1 MRRVVITGM
10 GAMTPLGATLTDSW
24 RALLEVSGNTTTST
38 AMTTLTEALQ
48 WQNLPEEQL
57 GRELEAS
64 RALPCQVA
72 APVKADESSH
82 QWLRHDPRTP
92 RFVQMTLAAGTEALQ
107 QAQLLTTTTTDD
119 SDVNDK
125 TSSSSICAS
134 LVDPTRIGVCVG
146 SGMSGVR
153 EIVEASRTFQD
164 CGLRRLSPHFVPK
177 VLSNSAA
184 GRLSLQYNLQGPN
197 HSVST
202 ACAAGTHALGDA
214 FRCLQYGNAD
224 IMMAGGAESCI
235 DPLSLAGFSRLKA
248 LSTNF
253 NDSPHEASRPFD
265 ADRDGFVMGEGAA
278 ILVLEELEH
287 AQRRG
292 APILAELVGYGLTG
306 DAHHITAPA
315 PDGGGAERAMRM
327 ALAQPA
333 AALSV
338 NSHKSAEVNYLFNR
352 IGYVN
357 AHATSTPKGDDI
369 EGRCLERLFG
379 STNDATSTTRQHP
392 LYVSSTK
399 GATGHM
405 LGAAG
410 AIEAA
415 FTVLALQHQ
424 IIPPTHNLH
433 TINETEQVEGF
444 EHVFHQAPV
453 TLREPMEFAMSNSFG
468 FGGTNAS
475 IVLKR
480 YDPTTTNY

>member
-10 GAMTPLGATLTDSW
+10 GAMTPLGTTLVDSW
-24 RALLEVSGNTTTST
+24 KALQSSGRAAGNTT

-57 GRELEAS
+57 AREVEVS
-64 RALPCQVA
+64 KALPCQVA
-72 APVKADESSH
+72 APVKADESSS

-92 RFVQMTLAAGTEALQ
+92 RFVQLTLAAGTEALQ
-107 QAQLLTTTTTDD
+107 QAQLLTTTEENSDD
-119 SDVNDK
+119 NDK
-125 TSSSSICAS
+125 KISRICPS
-134 LVDPTRIGVCVG
+134 LVDPTRMGVCVG

-153 EIVEASRTFQD
+153 EIVEASRTLHER
-164 CGLRRLSPHFVPK
+164 GLRRLSPHFVPK

-202 ACAAGTHALGDA
+202 ACAAGAHALGDA
-214 FRCLQYGNAD
+214 LRCLQYGNAD
-224 IMMAGGAESCI
+224 IMLAGGTESCI

-287 AQRRG
+287 AKRRG
-292 APILAELVGYGLTG
+292 APILAELIGYGLTG

-315 PDGGGAERAMRM
+315 SDGGGAERAMRM
-327 ALAQPA
+327 ALAQA
-333 AALSV
+333 AAAAMSDNNAVEFADL
-338 NSHKSAEVNYLFNR
+338 ANR

-369 EGRCLERLFG
+369 EGRCIDRLFG
-379 STNDATSTTRQHP
+379 GTNTTTTTRQHP

-433 TINETEQVEGF
+433 TIEETEQLKGF
-444 EHVFHQAPV
+444 EHVLHNSPV
-453 TLREPMEFAMSNSFG
+453 TLRETDSTMDFAMSNSFG

-480 YDPTTTNY
+480 YDSTSN